1 MTEEQIQEM
10 EWVLNAYFI
19 AENDGKYGF
28 EISTVEDAI
37 ITFDTNRGLVYI
49 LKTSN
54 PDEPVALNLDEL
66 ENITKACEDVLGW

>member
-19 AENDGKYGF
+19 AENDGKYDF

-49 LKTSN
+49 LKTNN
-54 PDEPVALNLDEL
+54 PDEPVTLNLDEL
-66 ENITKACEDVLGW
+66 ESITKACDEVLEW